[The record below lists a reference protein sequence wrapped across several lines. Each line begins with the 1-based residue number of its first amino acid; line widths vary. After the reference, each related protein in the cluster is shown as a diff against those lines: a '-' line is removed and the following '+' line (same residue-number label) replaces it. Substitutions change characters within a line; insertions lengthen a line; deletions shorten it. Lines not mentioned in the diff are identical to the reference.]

1 MVQTLKTPIES
12 RNTLLLSII
21 LKLVIIVFSFI
32 GFALTIYEGITQ
44 HTFIKLTYFTIIS
57 NIFILISTIAFLV
70 SSIARYF
77 NHYIYAS
84 RIFFILRF
92 CALIAITIT
101 GFLFDFIMT
110 PVAGISLLSSLDSVC
125 FHVIVPFF
133 SLIDFLVTNTVY
145 KIRLKDL
152 FLSLVYPLCYFAYVM
167 TLSYGFNV
175 RWDDGVSY
183 APYPFLDYHANTW
196 FGKGDYIGVFY
207 WFIILVAIFF
217 AVAYLFKLF
226 QYVVK
231 KKHLHIFR

>member
-12 RNTLLLSII
+12 KNTLLLSIV

-44 HTFIKLTYFTIIS
+44 HTFIKLTYFTILS
-57 NIFILISTIAFLV
+57 NIFILISTFAFLI

-101 GFLFDFIMT
+101 GFLFDFILV
-110 PVAGISLLSSLDSVC
+110 PVGGISLLSSLDSVC

-133 SLIDFLVTNTVY
+133 SVVDFLLTNTVY

-152 FLSLVYPLCYFAYVM
+152 FLSLIYPVVYLIYVM
-167 TLSYGFNV
+167 ILSYCFGV
-175 RWDDGVSY
+175 RWDKGVNY

-196 FGKGDYIGVFY
+196 FGKGEYFGVFY
-207 WFIILVAIFF
+207 WIIILVAIFF

-226 QYVVK
+226 QYIVK
-231 KKHLHIFR
+231 KKHLHLFR

>member
-1 MVQTLKTPIES
+1 MVETIKTPIES
-12 RNTLLLSII
+12 KNTLLLSIV
-21 LKLVIIVFSFI
+21 LKLIIITFSFI
-32 GFALTIYEGITQ
+32 GFALTLYEGITE
-44 HTFIKLTYFTIIS
+44 HTFIKLTYFTVLS
-57 NIFILISTIAFLV
+57 NIFILISTFALLI

-77 NHYIYAS
+77 GRYIYAS

-110 PVAGISLLSSLDSVC
+110 PVAGIELLATLDSVC

-133 SLIDFLVTNTVY
+133 SVIDFLVTNTVY
-145 KIRLKDL
+145 KIRIKDL
-152 FLSLVYPLCYFAYVM
+152 FISLIYPLCYFAYVM
-167 TLSYGFNV
+167 ILSYVFNV
-175 RWDDGVSY
+175 RWDDGASY

-207 WFIILVAIFF
+207 WIIILIAIFF

-226 QYVVK
+226 QCIVK
-231 KKHLHIFR
+231 KKHIHLFR